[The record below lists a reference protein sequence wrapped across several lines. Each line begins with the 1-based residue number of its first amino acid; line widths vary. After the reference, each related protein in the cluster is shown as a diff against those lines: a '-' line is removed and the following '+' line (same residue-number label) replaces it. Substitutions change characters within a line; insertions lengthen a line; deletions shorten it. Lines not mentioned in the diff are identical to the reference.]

1 MSLVQQQIENEEKY
15 SRRNIQK
22 WIKEVIMQEETLVY
36 AMAMAHQDITE
47 YMVQDYYPS
56 KMIRYALFNEY
67 NDLEPIMLE
76 VMIEVLKAP
85 NGTIIFQQI
94 AGRVAQFVNG
104 MEYIDALKTVSDIMG
119 LMCHADLF
127 DVIQPALADEGV
139 LTIQSPLSLD
149 EPMLQRIANT
159 KYLPPML
166 VPPSD
171 VKENKGNQYLTF
183 KTSLIKKPYNFHND
197 YLAYDVINILQSYEL
212 SLDEFVVHQEI
223 ESPKNELDTQEKVD
237 NFNRMV
243 LASKATYL
251 EILEA
256 GNKFFEPWSYDKRG
270 RSYMDGYHINYQSS
284 QYKKA
289 LININPL
296 KVSQCVIV

>member
-1 MSLVQQQIENEEKY
+1 MSLVQKQIENEEKY

-22 WIKEVIMQEETLVY
+22 WIKDVIMEEETLVY
-36 AMAMAHQDITE
+36 AMAMAHETITE

-56 KMIRYALFNEY
+56 KMSRYRQFIEY

-94 AGRVAQFVNG
+94 AGRVAQFVHG
-104 MEYIDALKTVSDIMG
+104 LEYIDALKTVSDIMG

-127 DVIQPALADEGV
+127 DVLQPALADEGV
-139 LTIQSPLSLD
+139 LTIQSKLSLD

-171 VKENKGNQYLTF
+171 VTENRGNQYLTF
-183 KTSLIKKPYNFHND
+183 KTSLIKKAYNFHND

-223 ESPKNELDTQEKVD
+223 ESPKSILDTQEKIN

-256 GNKFFEPWSYDKRG
+256 GNKFYEPWSYDKRG

-296 KVSQCVIV
+296 KVSQCVII

>member
-1 MSLVQQQIENEEKY
+1 MSLIQQQIENEEKY

-22 WIKEVIMQEETLVY
+22 WIKDVIMQEETLVY
-36 AMAMAHQDITE
+36 AMAMAHQTITE
-47 YMVQDYYPS
+47 YMLEDYYPT
-56 KMIRYALFNEY
+56 KVTRYRTFNEY

-94 AGRVAQFVNG
+94 AGRVAQFVNN
-104 MEYIDALKTVSDIMG
+104 MDYIDAIKTVSDIMG

-139 LTIQSPLSLD
+139 LTIQSKLSLD
-149 EPMLQRIANT
+149 EAMLQKIANT

-171 VKENKGNQYLTF
+171 VSSNKGNQYLTF
-183 KTSLIKKPYNFHND
+183 KTSLVKKSYNFHND

-223 ESPKNELDTQEKVD
+223 ESSKTELDTQEKKD

-251 EILEA
+251 EILDA
-256 GNKFFEPWSYDKRG
+256 GNKFYEPWSYDKRG

>member
-1 MSLVQQQIENEEKY
+1 MSLVQKQIENEEKY

-56 KMIRYALFNEY
+56 KMNRYRQFNEY

-166 VPPSD
+166 VAPSD

>member
-1 MSLVQQQIENEEKY
+1 M
-15 SRRNIQK
+15 
-22 WIKEVIMQEETLVY
+22 
-36 AMAMAHQDITE
+36 D
-47 YMVQDYYPS
+47 
-56 KMIRYALFNEY
+56 
-67 NDLEPIMLE
+67 
-76 VMIEVLKAP
+76 
-85 NGTIIFQQI
+85 
-94 AGRVAQFVNG
+94 
-104 MEYIDALKTVSDIMG
+104 YIDAIKTVSDIMG

-139 LTIQSPLSLD
+139 LTIQSKLSLD
-149 EPMLQRIANT
+149 EAMLQRIANT

-171 VKENKGNQYLTF
+171 VSSNKGNQYLTF
-183 KTSLIKKPYNFHND
+183 KTSLVKKSYNFHNE

-223 ESPKNELDTQEKVD
+223 ESSKTELDTQEKKD

-251 EILEA
+251 EILDA
-256 GNKFFEPWSYDKRG
+256 GNKFYEPWSYDKRG

>member
-1 MSLVQQQIENEEKY
+1 MSLVQKQIENEEKY

>member
-1 MSLVQQQIENEEKY
+1 MSLVQKQIENEEKY

-22 WIKEVIMQEETLVY
+22 WIKDVIMEEETLVY
-36 AMAMAHQDITE
+36 AMAMAHETITE

-56 KMIRYALFNEY
+56 KMSRYRQFIEY
-67 NDLEPIMLE
+67 NDPEPIMLE

-94 AGRVAQFVNG
+94 AGRVAQFVHG
-104 MEYIDALKTVSDIMG
+104 LEYIDALKTVSDIMG

-127 DVIQPALADEGV
+127 DVLQPALADEGV
-139 LTIQSPLSLD
+139 LTIQSKLSLD

-171 VKENKGNQYLTF
+171 VTENRGNQYLTF
-183 KTSLIKKPYNFHND
+183 KTSLIKKAYNFHND

-223 ESPKNELDTQEKVD
+223 ESPKNILDTQEKIN

-256 GNKFFEPWSYDKRG
+256 GNRFYEPWSYDKRG

-296 KVSQCVIV
+296 KVSQCVII